1 MQKLMILNSKE
12 SKDIQS
18 KLEAQFGASVSPDY
32 SFLMN
37 KENRI
42 FIINNDI
49 SAIDLEKLRIN
60 SLGLYIGEKM
70 ADGIRLSIE
79 GSQIIGKKATKS
91 IVELDKKETTD
102 WLKGIDIDKEMHETG
117 FVILKHNRDFLGCGK
132 VKENRILN
140 FVPKVRR
147 LNLSGDM
154 P

>member
-18 KLEAQFGASVSPDY
+18 KLMEQFGASISSDY

-37 KENRI
+37 KENKI

-49 SAIDLEKLRIN
+49 SDIDLEKLRIN

-70 ADGIRLSIE
+70 NDGIRLSIE
-79 GSQIIGKKATKS
+79 GSQIIGKNATKN
-91 IVELDKKETTD
+91 IVELDKKEATD
-102 WLKGIDIDKEMHETG
+102 WLKGIDVDKETPETG
-117 FVILKHNRDFLGCGK
+117 FVILAHNNDFIGCGK